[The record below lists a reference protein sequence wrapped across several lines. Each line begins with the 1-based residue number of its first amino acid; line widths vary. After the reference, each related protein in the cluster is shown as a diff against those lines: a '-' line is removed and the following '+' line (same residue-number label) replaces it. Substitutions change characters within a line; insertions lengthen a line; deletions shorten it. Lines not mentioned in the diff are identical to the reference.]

1 MNSSR
6 FLLSLVILLLAMVL
20 PSRAADAPGITAVS
34 PRQVPAGSPGFTLV
48 VQGRSFDKSSV
59 VLCNGSE
66 RNTTW
71 VSDHMLRAAILTSD
85 VVKRGTLHIA
95 VQVNG
100 DDDGARSNSVRV
112 MVNAAAGPQPVKITT
127 TSLATA
133 RVGAAYSAALTA
145 TGGKQPYRWTLAAGA
160 LPGGLSLAS
169 NGLISGTITASGNF
183 PVTVSVQDS
192 STPAASTDIA
202 AFSLSVAA
210 TVPAPSPVKI
220 ATLSLPGG
228 QVGTLYQTQLTATG
242 GKPPYRWTLAAGA
255 LPGGLSLASNGL
267 ISGTPTASGN
277 FPVTVSVQDSSSP
290 TGWTDMAV
298 LSISIAAAPP
308 APSPVKITTVGL
320 PGGQVGTLYQ
330 TQLTATGG
338 KQPYTWTLA
347 SGPLPSG
354 VSLAANGLI
363 SGTPMLAGVFLLT
376 INAQGS
382 TSPAASFD
390 STTLSINIAAAPP
403 PPPPPPS
410 PNSGG
415 PVIFFSDLESGP
427 NIGGQN
433 DNGTILTLY
442 GKRFGPTQ
450 GGSTI
455 TVGGGQV
462 AAYLLWSDSKVAV
475 AIGANAATGSV
486 VVHTSAGD
494 SNGVPFTV
502 RPGNVYFVSP
512 AGISTSV
519 IDNFGAV
526 LNLRSSGAP
535 GLPKAIVAYPGAS
548 VTLGSDATPQRA
560 ILAPDVVGKPWTDWV
575 IAGLT
580 LRANDAALE
589 MVGAQR
595 WRVVGNDISCPNG
608 HGASACAHGDT
619 ALFVKFLGN
628 NVHDAGTNQVGGI
641 AEQKLYHSVYFSTDS
656 NHVEVGW
663 NTIVPNGGG
672 CRALQFHSS
681 PNGAGSGFNQFDL
694 SVHDNLIHDARCDGI
709 NFATVDPS
717 QGRVEAY
724 NNVIYRA
731 GLGPDPGAS
740 ANYSCI
746 AVLGGTNAG
755 PLPGLSAAVQI
766 SNNTLYD
773 CGARQNPDSG
783 GMVTG
788 TNGAIAVAMNNNILF
803 SLPGETY
810 FTGSSKTANVTG
822 SNNLFFGAGAG
833 PTFLAGNV
841 NADPQFL
848 DPLRFNFRLSANS
861 PAIAAGIRTGIL
873 FDFDGLPRPQAG
885 YTIGAFEFQK

>member
-1 MNSSR
+1 M
-6 FLLSLVILLLAMVL
+6 
-20 PSRAADAPGITAVS
+20 
-34 PRQVPAGSPGFTLV
+34 PRQVLNRSRSQPPVWPLPSL
-48 VQGRSFDKSSV
+48 GR
-59 VLCNGSE
+59 
-66 RNTTW
+66 
-71 VSDHMLRAAILTSD
+71 LT
-85 VVKRGTLHIA
+85 RQLLLP
-95 VQVNG
+95 
-100 DDDGARSNSVRV
+100 R
-112 MVNAAAGPQPVKITT
+112 
-127 TSLATA
+127 
-133 RVGAAYSAALTA
+133 
-145 TGGKQPYRWTLAAGA
+145 GKQPYHWTLAAGA
-160 LPGGLSLAS
+160 LPAGLSLAS

-220 ATLSLPGG
+220 TTVGLPGG

-242 GKPPYRWTLAAGA
+242 GKQPYRWTLAAGA

-267 ISGTPTASGN
+267 ISGTITASGS

-290 TGWTDMAV
+290 TAWTDMAV
-298 LSISIAAAPP
+298 LSISIAAAPL
-308 APSPVKITTVGL
+308 APSPVKITTLSL

-347 SGPLPSG
+347 SGLLPSG

-376 INAQGS
+376 INAQDS

-390 STTLSINIAAAPP
+390 STTLSINIAAA
-403 PPPPPPS
+403 PPPPPS

-450 GGSTI
+450 VGSTI

-462 AAYLLWSDSKVAV
+462 ASYLLWSDSKVAV

-486 VVHTSAGD
+486 VVHTSVGD

-502 RPGNVYFVSP
+502 RPGNIYFASP
-512 AGISTSV
+512 AGSDTNPGTFAAPFRTPVKGKNALAPGDILYLMDGIGTSL

-681 PNGAGSGFNQFDL
+681 PNGAGTGFNQFDI

-709 NFATVDPS
+709 NFATVDPN
-717 QGRVEAY
+717 QGKVEAY

-746 AVLGGTNAG
+746 AVLGNTNAG
-755 PLPGLSAAVQI
+755 SPPGLSAAVQI

-773 CGARQNPDSG
+773 CGARRNPDSG
-783 GMVTG
+783 GMTTG
-788 TNGAIAVAMNNNILF
+788 TNGAIAVAMNNNIFLL
-803 SLPGETY
+803 LPGEAY

-833 PTFLAGNV
+833 PTFLTGNV
-841 NADPQFL
+841 NADPLFL
-848 DPLRFNFRLSANS
+848 DPLRFNFRLSATS

-873 FDFDGLPRPQAG
+873 FDFDGLPRPQLG

>member
-1 MNSSR
+1 MKSSR
-6 FLLSLVILLLAMVL
+6 FLLSLVILLLAVAL
-20 PSRAADAPGITAVS
+20 PSRAADAPVITAVS

-71 VSDHMLRAAILTSD
+71 VSDHVLRAAILTSD
-85 VVKRGTLHIA
+85 IAKRRTLHIA

-145 TGGKQPYRWTLAAGA
+145 MGGKQPYRWTLAAGA

-192 STPAASTDIA
+192 SSPTASTDMA

-220 ATLSLPGG
+220 TTLS
-228 QVGTLYQTQLTATG
+228 
-242 GKPPYRWTLAAGA
+242 
-255 LPGGLSLASNGL
+255 
-267 ISGTPTASGN
+267 
-277 FPVTVSVQDSSSP
+277 
-290 TGWTDMAV
+290 
-298 LSISIAAAPP
+298 
-308 APSPVKITTVGL
+308 L

-462 AAYLLWSDSKVAV
+462 ALYLLWSDSKVAV

-486 VVHTSAGD
+486 IVHTSVGD

-502 RPGNVYFVSP
+502 RPGNIYFASP
-512 AGISTSV
+512 AGSDTNPGTFAAPFRTPVKGKNALTPGDTLYLMDGINTSA
-519 IDNFGAV
+519 IDDFSAV

-628 NVHDAGTNQVGGI
+628 NVHDAGANLVGGI

-681 PNGAGSGFNQFDL
+681 PNGAGTGFNQFDI
-694 SVHDNLIHDARCDGI
+694 SGPDNPIHDARCDWVH
-709 NFATVDPS
+709 FATVDPR
-717 QGRVEAY
+717 QGQVEAY

-731 GLGPDPGAS
+731 GPGPDPGAS

-746 AVLGGTNAG
+746 AVLGNTNAG
-755 PLPGLSAAVQI
+755 SPPGLSAAVQI

-773 CGARQNPDSG
+773 CGARRNPDSG
-783 GMVTG
+783 GMTTG
-788 TNGAIAVAMNNNILF
+788 TNGAIAVAMNNNIFFL
-803 SLPGETY
+803 LPGEAY

-833 PTFLAGNV
+833 PTFLTGNV
-841 NADPQFL
+841 NADPLFL
-848 DPLRFNFRLSANS
+848 DPLNSTSGSLRPARQSPRGSEPAYSSTLMAYPVHSSVIRSEPLSFRSEE
-861 PAIAAGIRTGIL
+861 L
-873 FDFDGLPRPQAG
+873 FG
-885 YTIGAFEFQK
+885 

>member
-1 MNSSR
+1 M
-6 FLLSLVILLLAMVL
+6 
-20 PSRAADAPGITAVS
+20 
-34 PRQVPAGSPGFTLV
+34 PRQVLNRSRSQPPVWPLPSLGRLTRQLLLPRGKQPYHWTLAAGALPAGLSLASNGLISGTITASGNFPVTV
-48 VQGRSFDKSSV
+48 SVQDSSTPV
-59 VLCNGSE
+59 AS
-66 RNTTW
+66 T
-71 VSDHMLRAAILTSD
+71 DIAAFSL
-85 VVKRGTLHIA
+85 
-95 VQVNG
+95 
-100 DDDGARSNSVRV
+100 SV
-112 MVNAAAGPQPVKITT
+112 AATVPAPSPVKITT
-127 TSLATA
+127 
-133 RVGAAYSAALTA
+133 VGLPGGQVGTLYQTQLTA

-169 NGLISGTITASGNF
+169 NGLISGTITASG
-183 PVTVSVQDS
+183 S
-192 STPAASTDIA
+192 
-202 AFSLSVAA
+202 
-210 TVPAPSPVKI
+210 
-220 ATLSLPGG
+220 
-228 QVGTLYQTQLTATG
+228 
-242 GKPPYRWTLAAGA
+242 
-255 LPGGLSLASNGL
+255 
-267 ISGTPTASGN
+267 

-290 TGWTDMAV
+290 TAWTDMAV
-298 LSISIAAAPP
+298 LSISIAAAPL
-308 APSPVKITTVGL
+308 APSPVKITTLSL

-347 SGPLPSG
+347 SGLLPSG

-376 INAQGS
+376 INAQDS

-462 AAYLLWSDSKVAV
+462 ASYLLWSDSKVAV

-486 VVHTSAGD
+486 VVHTSVGD

-502 RPGNVYFVSP
+502 RPGNIYFASP
-512 AGISTSV
+512 AGSDTNPGTFAAPFKTPAKGKNALTPGDTLYLMDGINTSA
-519 IDNFGAV
+519 IDDFSAV

-535 GLPKAIVAYPGAS
+535 GLPNAIVAYPGAS

-560 ILAPDVVGKPWTDWV
+560 VYAPAVAGGPWAWWV

-580 LRANDAALE
+580 LRASDSALE
-589 MVGAQR
+589 MVGAQN
-595 WRVVGNDISCPNG
+595 WRVVGNDVSCRNG
-608 HGASACAHGDT
+608 NGASACTHGDT
-619 ALFVKFLGN
+619 ALFIKFFGN
-628 NVHDAGTNQVGGI
+628 NVHDAGVNNL
-641 AEQKLYHSVYFSTDS
+641 ASADQKLYHSVYFSTDS
-656 NHVEVGW
+656 NHIEVGW

-709 NFATVDPS
+709 NFATVDPT
-717 QGRVEAY
+717 QGKVEAY
-724 NNVIYRA
+724 NNIVYRA
-731 GLGPDPGAS
+731 GLGPDPGGQLS
-740 ANYSCI
+740 NYSCI

-773 CGARQNPDSG
+773 CGARRSLDSG
-783 GMVTG
+783 GMTTG
-788 TNGAIAVAMNNNILF
+788 TNGAIAVAMKNNIFFL
-803 SLPGETY
+803 LPGETY
-810 FTGSSKTANVTG
+810 FTTSSNAANVTG
-822 SNNLFFGAGAG
+822 SNNLFFGGG
-833 PTFLAGNV
+833 VLPKFLTGNV
-841 NADPQFL
+841 NADPKFANTATL
-848 DPLRFNFRLSANS
+848 NLRLVPGS
-861 PAIAAGIRTGIL
+861 PAIDAGINSGINT
-873 FDFDGLPRPQAG
+873 DFDGVARPAG
-885 YTIGAFEFQK
+885 AAYDMAAFEFPGTTTAQQPNPPANLRAVTVR

>member
-1 MNSSR
+1 MKSSR
-6 FLLSLVILLLAMVL
+6 FLLSLVILLLAVAL
-20 PSRAADAPGITAVS
+20 PSRAADAPVITAVS

-59 VLCNGSE
+59 VPCNGSE

-71 VSDHMLRAAILTSD
+71 VSDHVLRAAILTSD
-85 VVKRGTLHIA
+85 IAKRRTLHIA

-160 LPGGLSLAS
+160 LPGGLSLA
-169 NGLISGTITASGNF
+169 A
-183 PVTVSVQDS
+183 
-192 STPAASTDIA
+192 
-202 AFSLSVAA
+202 
-210 TVPAPSPVKI
+210 
-220 ATLSLPGG
+220 
-228 QVGTLYQTQLTATG
+228 
-242 GKPPYRWTLAAGA
+242 
-255 LPGGLSLASNGL
+255 NGL

-298 LSISIAAAPP
+298 LSISIAATVP

-462 AAYLLWSDSKVAV
+462 ALYLLWSDSKVAV

-486 VVHTSAGD
+486 VVHTSVGD

-502 RPGNVYFVSP
+502 RPGNIYFASP
-512 AGISTSV
+512 AGSDT
-519 IDNFGAV
+519 N
-526 LNLRSSGAP
+526 P
-535 GLPKAIVAYPGAS
+535 G
-548 VTLGSDATPQRA
+548 
-560 ILAPDVVGKPWTDWV
+560 
-575 IAGLT
+575 
-580 LRANDAALE
+580 
-589 MVGAQR
+589 
-595 WRVVGNDISCPNG
+595 
-608 HGASACAHGDT
+608 
-619 ALFVKFLGN
+619 
-628 NVHDAGTNQVGGI
+628 
-641 AEQKLYHSVYFSTDS
+641 
-656 NHVEVGW
+656 
-663 NTIVPNGGG
+663 
-672 CRALQFHSS
+672 
-681 PNGAGSGFNQFDL
+681 
-694 SVHDNLIHDARCDGI
+694 
-709 NFATVDPS
+709 
-717 QGRVEAY
+717 
-724 NNVIYRA
+724 
-731 GLGPDPGAS
+731 
-740 ANYSCI
+740 
-746 AVLGGTNAG
+746 
-755 PLPGLSAAVQI
+755 
-766 SNNTLYD
+766 
-773 CGARQNPDSG
+773 
-783 GMVTG
+783 
-788 TNGAIAVAMNNNILF
+788 
-803 SLPGETY
+803 
-810 FTGSSKTANVTG
+810 
-822 SNNLFFGAGAG
+822 
-833 PTFLAGNV
+833 
-841 NADPQFL
+841 
-848 DPLRFNFRLSANS
+848 
-861 PAIAAGIRTGIL
+861 
-873 FDFDGLPRPQAG
+873 
-885 YTIGAFEFQK
+885 

>member
-1 MNSSR
+1 MKSSR
-6 FLLSLVILLLAMVL
+6 FLLSLVILLLAVAL
-20 PSRAADAPGITAVS
+20 PSRAADAPVITAVS

-71 VSDHMLRAAILTSD
+71 VSDHVLRAAILTSD
-85 VVKRGTLHIA
+85 IAKRRTLHIA

-169 NGLISGTITASGNF
+169 NGLISGTLTASGNF

-220 ATLSLPGG
+220 ATLS
-228 QVGTLYQTQLTATG
+228 
-242 GKPPYRWTLAAGA
+242 
-255 LPGGLSLASNGL
+255 
-267 ISGTPTASGN
+267 
-277 FPVTVSVQDSSSP
+277 
-290 TGWTDMAV
+290 
-298 LSISIAAAPP
+298 
-308 APSPVKITTVGL
+308 L

-462 AAYLLWSDSKVAV
+462 ALYLLWSDSKVAV

-486 VVHTSAGD
+486 IVHTSVGD

-502 RPGNVYFVSP
+502 RPGNIYFASP
-512 AGISTSV
+512 AGSDTNPGTFAAPFRTPVKGKNALTPGDTLYLMDGINTSA
-519 IDNFGAV
+519 IDDFSAV

-628 NVHDAGTNQVGGI
+628 NVHDAGANLVGGI

-709 NFATVDPS
+709 NFATVDPT
-717 QGRVEAY
+717 QGKVEAY
-724 NNVIYRA
+724 NNIVYRA
-731 GLGPDPGAS
+731 GLGPDPGGQLS
-740 ANYSCI
+740 NYSCI

-755 PLPGLSAAVQI
+755 PLPGLSAAVHI

-773 CGARQNPDSG
+773 CGARRSLDSG
-783 GMVTG
+783 GMTTG
-788 TNGAIAVAMNNNILF
+788 TNGAIAVAMNNNIFFL
-803 SLPGETY
+803 LPGETY
-810 FTGSSKTANVTG
+810 FTTSSKAANVTG

-833 PTFLAGNV
+833 PKFLTGNV
-841 NADPQFL
+841 NADPKFANTGTL
-848 DPLRFNFRLSANS
+848 NLRLLPGS
-861 PAIAAGIRTGIL
+861 PAIDAGINSGINT
-873 FDFDGLPRPQAG
+873 DFDGVARPKGAAFD
-885 YTIGAFEFQK
+885 IGAFEVPGTTTAPQPNPPANLRAVTVP

>member
-1 MNSSR
+1 MKSSR
-6 FLLSLVILLLAMVL
+6 FLLSLVILLLAVAL
-20 PSRAADAPGITAVS
+20 PSRAADAPVITAVS

-71 VSDHMLRAAILTSD
+71 VSDHVLRAAILTSD
-85 VVKRGTLHIA
+85 IAKRRTLHIA

-145 TGGKQPYRWTLAAGA
+145 TGGKQ
-160 LPGGLSLAS
+160 
-169 NGLISGTITASGNF
+169 
-183 PVTVSVQDS
+183 
-192 STPAASTDIA
+192 
-202 AFSLSVAA
+202 
-210 TVPAPSPVKI
+210 
-220 ATLSLPGG
+220 
-228 QVGTLYQTQLTATG
+228 
-242 GKPPYRWTLAAGA
+242 PYRWTLAAGA

-403 PPPPPPS
+403 PPPS

-462 AAYLLWSDSKVAV
+462 ALYLLWSDSKVAV

-486 VVHTSAGD
+486 VVHTSVGD

-502 RPGNVYFVSP
+502 RPGNIYFASP
-512 AGISTSV
+512 AGSDTNPGTFAAPFRTPVKGKNALAPGDILYLMDGISTSV

-681 PNGAGSGFNQFDL
+681 PNGAGTGFNQFDI

-717 QGRVEAY
+717 QGKVEAY

-746 AVLGGTNAG
+746 AVLGNTNAG
-755 PLPGLSAAVQI
+755 SPPGLSAAVQI

-773 CGARQNPDSG
+773 CGARRNPDSG
-783 GMVTG
+783 GMTTG
-788 TNGAIAVAMNNNILF
+788 TNGAIAVAMNNNIFFL
-803 SLPGETY
+803 LPGEAY

-833 PTFLAGNV
+833 PTFLTGNV
-841 NADPQFL
+841 NADPLFL
-848 DPLRFNFRLSANS
+848 DPLRFNFRLSATS

-873 FDFDGLPRPQAG
+873 FDFDGLPRPQLG